1 MITFV
6 YIAIFLRLVPLF
18 LQWLSHTRK
27 NVGSLYFLLFTLFSF
42 GADVLGLFFCLSDIH
57 TDVLFNFY
65 QIFETVVATFLAIKI
80 GKFNQKI
87 KFILYL
93 FCFLFGISVVL
104 LSFIHGFDFPQD
116 FNWGIS
122 RFYIL
127 TITFISA
134 LHYVRKMDSFNNINA
149 APLFGLLGIFIYE
162 AMSIIPILS
171 KQIQL
176 ATDNPIETYVIYFIF
191 IASGNLIRDALISYN
206 AVLNIKHKVKWT
218 LMRHSY
224 FRE

>member
-1 MITFV
+1 MINV
-6 YIAIFLRLVPLF
+6 AYIAIFLRLVPLF
-18 LQWLSHTRK
+18 LQRLSYTRK

-42 GADVLGLFFCLSDIH
+42 GADVVGIFFSLSDIH

-65 QIFETVVATFLAIKI
+65 QICETVVATFLAIEI

-134 LHYVRKMDSFNNINA
+134 LHYVRKMDSFNNNNA

-162 AMSIIPILS
+162 ALSIIPLLS
-171 KQIQL
+171 QQIQR
-176 ATDNPIETYVIYFIF
+176 ASEKPIESFVIYFIF
-191 IASGNLIRDALISYN
+191 LVSGNLIRDALISYN
-206 AVLNIKHKVKWT
+206 AVLNIKHKVK
-218 LMRHSY
+218 
-224 FRE
+224 